1 MVGTTY
7 FWQGSANS
15 SPNDGDNWL
24 DPLDPLGPST
34 GTAPA
39 DGDSIV
45 FDSTSDGNNDCQF
58 DSANFPISGELVDVT
73 ISANFTKSITTSTT
87 TSINLDGKLEIN
99 VGGKIKP
106 THSMTFDFNTAGT
119 TTVYD
124 GNGDSYTHKP
134 LVIYN
139 VADSMF
145 HSESARALVTFNF
158 GALNLSM
165 IDGIYPNITFT
176 GTIYAKSIY
185 SDTSRT
191 LHNTYGSVDILDFN
205 GGNVSSSDYDIYDY
219 TKEYLFEGTLTAIG
233 EYFRFGHT
241 TARFKTLKTSSYGAL
256 NFPVTGSTNFGN
268 TTTKNFYAQYNKLQ
282 IETNDVIDNYWK
294 IPAGL
299 TLECNELVIKDG
311 GRIYGEVGTDN
322 KAASIK
328 CVKRPTIRG
337 DWNFRQIA
345 DGVYETIGAFSNTPV
360 FHGGTG
366 RQTLEKNAVLY
377 GNGMDDIGQLS
388 LGSAGDVLA
397 VNSGG
402 TGIEWSSTGGTNI
415 SIGELEDVT
424 ITSAAEQEILRYDA
438 TAGEWINDTHDRQF
452 IRVKAAEA
460 LSKGDVVFIFAVHN
474 SNVVK
479 VKKARAD
486 STSTMPAIG
495 IMYETLALD
504 AEGLAVVFGKANGI
518 AANYTEGQTMYVSPT
533 TAGALTN
540 VKPED
545 ASHLIQNVGILMQAH
560 ASNAV
565 VKVTGVGRTNDT
577 PNTALHPC
585 FFERSSIGTSAVDFR
600 SPTVQSSTANPNAFP
615 MPFGGRVAA
624 ATFLFAGGTI
634 TGTATNTIRIRKNG
648 GATTKDFTFTPSDLV
663 NTNGNNYTLTKTGS
677 DVDFDFNAGD
687 IIQVRRE
694 SGTTNLNNGQ
704 AILWVKFN
712 NG

>member
-24 DPLDPLGPST
+24 DPLGPST

-45 FDSTSDGNNDCQF
+45 FDSTSDGVLNNDCQF

>member
-1 MVGTTY
+1 MGSTITWDGSEAGGVFTDDANWVG
-7 FWQGSANS
+7 GV
-15 SPNDGDNWL
+15 
-24 DPLDPLGPST
+24 
-34 GTAPA
+34 APG

-45 FDSTSDGNNDCQF
+45 FDGTSDGALGNDC
-58 DSANFPISGELVDVT
+58 T
-73 ISANFTKSITTSTT
+73 ISALTISSSQQYHDITIASTYT
-87 TSINLDGKLEIN
+87 GIISFSNTLDVRLDGALLVHKEN
-99 VGGKIKP
+99 
-106 THSMTFDFNTAGT
+106 TFRGAGT
-119 TTVYD
+119 TTFTFLGAPSVDTYD
-124 GNGDSYTHKP
+124 GAGAPYTK
-134 LVIYN
+134 
-139 VADSMF
+139 
-145 HSESARALVTFNF
+145 ALVNFTVDTSVWNAGRDTFTFNF
-158 GALNLSM
+158 GSQTFSM
-165 IDGIYPNITFT
+165 VDGAYPNITYT
-176 GTIYAKSIY
+176 GEMKAKKIY
-185 SDTSRT
+185 SDVSRT
-191 LHNTYGSVDILDFN
+191 DFNNYGSVDMLNFN
-205 GGNVSSSDYDIYDY
+205 GDDVTSSDYDIYDY
-219 TKEYLFEGTLTAIG
+219 TKEFLFEGTLTAIG

-366 RQTLEKNAVLY
+366 RQTLEKNAILY
-377 GNGMDDIGQLS
+377 GDGMDQVGLDTDFTYDPTEKFIEVEKIKSHIVIQVKNET
-388 LGSAGDVLA
+388 GSTIPKGAAVYVDDNGNTPLVALACGD
-397 VNSGG
+397 
-402 TGIEWSSTGGTNI
+402 
-415 SIGELEDVT
+415 
-424 ITSAAEQEILRYDA
+424 
-438 TAGEWINDTHDRQF
+438 TA
-452 IRVKAAEA
+452 
-460 LSKGDVVFIFAVHN
+460 SK
-474 SNVVK
+474 
-479 VKKARAD
+479 
-486 STSTMPAIG
+486 MPAIG
-495 IMYETLALD
+495 LVMEQIGDNNTGYT
-504 AEGLAVVFGKANGI
+504 AVNGI
-518 AANYTEGQTMYVSPT
+518 ITISSSQIDDTLSDPADIGKILYVSATNP
-533 TAGALTN
+533 GKLTIT
-540 VKPED
+540 KPIY
-545 ASHLIQNVGILMQAH
+545 SNHLIQNVGNI
-560 ASNAV
+560 ASISGGN
-565 VKVTGVGRTNDT
+565 VKVTISNIGRTNDT

-600 SPTVQSSTANPNAFP
+600 VPTVQSSTANPNGYP

-624 ATFLFAGGTI
+624 ATFLFAGGAI

-663 NTNGNNYTLTKTGS
+663 NTNGFQYTLTRTGA

-694 SGTTNLNNGQ
+694 SGTTNFNNGQ

>member
-7 FWQGSANS
+7 FWQGSVDS
-15 SPNDGDNWL
+15 SPNDGDNW
-24 DPLDPLGPST
+24 LDPLGPST

-58 DSANFPISGELVDVT
+58 DSANFPASGELVDVT
-73 ISANFTKSITTSTT
+73 ISANFTKFLTTSTT

-124 GNGDSYTHKP
+124 GNGNSYTHKP

-145 HSESARALVTFNF
+145 NSESARALVTFNF

-185 SDTSRT
+185 SDTFRT

-219 TKEYLFEGTLTAIG
+219 TKEFLFEGTLTAIG

-360 FHGGTG
+360 YHGGTG
-366 RQTLEKNAVLY
+366 RQTIPVGSILY
-377 GNGMDDIGQLS
+377 GNGMDQVGVDT
-388 LGSAGDVLA
+388 DFTYDPV
-397 VNSGG
+397 
-402 TGIEWSSTGGTNI
+402 EKF
-415 SIGELEDVT
+415 LEV
-424 ITSAAEQEILRYDA
+424 E
-438 TAGEWINDTHDRQF
+438 
-452 IRVKAAEA
+452 
-460 LSKGDVVFIFAVHN
+460 
-474 SNVVK
+474 K
-479 VKKARAD
+479 VKSHIVIQVKNETG
-486 STSTMPAIG
+486 STIPKGAAVYVDDNNTTPLVALACGDTASKMPAIG
-495 IMYETLALD
+495 LVMEQIADNNTGYT
-504 AEGLAVVFGKANGI
+504 AVNGI
-518 AANYTEGQTMYVSPT
+518 ITISSSQIDDTLSDPADIGKILYVSATNP
-533 TAGALTN
+533 GKLTIT
-540 VKPED
+540 KPIY
-545 ASHLIQNVGILMQAH
+545 SNHLIQNVGNI
-560 ASNAV
+560 ASISGGN
-565 VKVTGVGRTNDT
+565 VKVTISNIGRTNDT

-663 NTNGNNYTLTKTGS
+663 NTNGNNYTLTRTGA

>member
-15 SPNDGDNWL
+15 SPNDGDNW
-24 DPLDPLGPST
+24 LDPLGPST

-58 DSANFPISGELVDVT
+58 DSANFPASGELVDVT
-73 ISANFTKSITTSTT
+73 ISANFTKFLTTSTT

-106 THSMTFDFNTAGT
+106 THSMTFDFNTAGS

-145 HSESARALVTFNF
+145 NSESARALVTFNF

-191 LHNTYGSVDILDFN
+191 LHNTYGSVDILTVN
-205 GGNVSSSDYDIYDY
+205 GGNIDSEKYNIYDY
-219 TKEYLFEGTLTAIG
+219 DKQFLFEKGFTSIG

-241 TARFKTLKTSSYGAL
+241 TARFVTYRSAGTGEVV
-256 NFPVTGSTNFGN
+256 FPVTGELNSAAFGN
-268 TTTKNFYAQYNKLQ
+268 DTTKNFYTQYHKII
-282 IETNDVIDNYWK
+282 IENNDNSANYWLLK
-294 IPAGL
+294 GGNV
-299 TLECNELVIKDG
+299 LECNEIVVGDG
-311 GRIYGEVGTDN
+311 GRFYGPVSGT
-322 KAASIK
+322 AAAVIRS
-328 CVKRPTIRG
+328 VKRPNVYG
-337 DWNFRQIA
+337 DWNFREVT
-345 DGVYETIGAFSNTPV
+345 DGIYESITGTNVTPV
-360 FHGGTG
+360 SHGGTG

-377 GNGMDDIGQLS
+377 GDGMNDIGQLS

-438 TAGEWINDTHDRQF
+438 TAGEWVNETHDRQF

-474 SNVVK
+474 ANVVK

-518 AANYTEGQTMYVSPT
+518 AANYTEGEIMYVSPT

-560 ASNAV
+560 ASNAT

>member
-1 MVGTTY
+1 MVATTY

-15 SPNDGDNWL
+15 SPNDGDNW
-24 DPLDPLGPST
+24 LDPLGPST

-58 DSANFPISGELVDVT
+58 DSANFPASGELVDVT
-73 ISANFTKSITTSTT
+73 ISANFTKFLTTSTT

-99 VGGKIKP
+99 VGEKIKP

-145 HSESARALVTFNF
+145 NSESARALVTFNF

-191 LHNTYGSVDILDFN
+191 LHNSYGSVDILDYN
-205 GGNVSSSDYDIYDY
+205 GGSIISEKYNIYDY
-219 TKEYLFEGTLTAIG
+219 DKQFLFEKGFTSIG
-233 EYFRFGHT
+233 ENFKFGHT
-241 TARFKTLKTSSYGAL
+241 TAKFKTYRSAGTGEVI
-256 NFPVTGSTNFGN
+256 FPVTAELNTAAFGN
-268 TTTKNFYAQYNKLQ
+268 DTTKNFYTQYHK
-282 IETNDVIDNYWK
+282 IIIDNNDNIANYWLVNGGK
-294 IPAGL
+294 V
-299 TLECNELVIKDG
+299 LECNELIVVDG
-311 GRIYGEVGTDN
+311 GRFYGPVSGTE
-322 KAASIK
+322 AVVIRS
-328 CVKRPTIRG
+328 VKRPNIYG
-337 DWNFRQIA
+337 DWNFREVT
-345 DGVYETIGAFSNTPV
+345 DGIYESISGTNVLPV
-360 FHGGTG
+360 SHGGTG

-377 GNGMDDIGQLS
+377 GDGMDQVGLDTDFTYEPTEDLLEVGKVKSHIVIQVQNDTGSTIPKGAAVYVDGEGTHPSVALADATDVTKMPSIGIIMEQIADG
-388 LGSAGDVLA
+388 GSGYAA
-397 VNSGG
+397 VN
-402 TGIEWSSTGGTNI
+402 GIITISSSQITDSLTDPT
-415 SIGELEDVT
+415 DVGKILYVCLNAGKLT
-424 ITSAAEQEILRYDA
+424 IT
-438 TAGEWINDTHDRQF
+438 
-452 IRVKAAEA
+452 
-460 LSKGDVVFIFAVHN
+460 
-474 SNVVK
+474 
-479 VKKARAD
+479 
-486 STSTMPAIG
+486 
-495 IMYETLALD
+495 
-504 AEGLAVVFGKANGI
+504 
-518 AANYTEGQTMYVSPT
+518 
-533 TAGALTN
+533 
-540 VKPED
+540 KPQY
-545 ASHLIQNVGILMQAH
+545 ASELIQNVGKISAING
-560 ASNAV
+560 SN
-565 VKVTGVGRTNDT
+565 VKITVSNIGRTNDT

-615 MPFGGRVAA
+615 MPFGGRVLA

-663 NTNGNNYTLTKTGS
+663 NTNGTNYTLTKTGA